1 MGMRRRLRQ
10 MGESWGICSSSG
22 DPEIYVHS
30 GLTGLYEC
38 SGSEGLDGIF
48 DERVRELVRKLDLA
62 GFSQLSLEDDD
73 CLADDG
79 EFADKGSLAAKAK
92 DLGTNAILSMILGN
106 SEK

>member
-1 MGMRRRLRQ
+1 

-22 DPEIYVHS
+22 DPETYVHS
-30 GLTGLYEC
+30 ELAEPYGYRD
-38 SGSEGLDGIF
+38 SEGLDGVF

-62 GFSQLSLEDDD
+62 GFSQLSLEDDG

-79 EFADKGSLAAKAK
+79 EFADKGSLAAQ
-92 DLGTNAILSMILGN
+92 DLGANAILSMILGN

>member
-1 MGMRRRLRQ
+1 M
-10 MGESWGICSSSG
+10 
-22 DPEIYVHS
+22 
-30 GLTGLYEC
+30 
-38 SGSEGLDGIF
+38 
-48 DERVRELVRKLDLA
+48 RELVRKLDLA